1 MAHIKTICCIRFYF
15 DRLFIPL
22 SFQPDSSI
30 FRNSHAGLLQK
41 ICKKLSTQ
49 TRCFPSNNNGSTEKG
64 RYRAGRGANLAQWS
78 FLGLKTK
85 FFMFFSISQKYFLL
99 RIFLVIGVKPGK
111 PLGMGEKSKA
121 ARPESGKAKKSKN
134 SSIY

>member
-1 MAHIKTICCIRFYF
+1 MERKIAWAEAQIWAAEGKFVPLGPRTI
-15 DRLFIPL
+15 
-22 SFQPDSSI
+22 
-30 FRNSHAGLLQK
+30 
-41 ICKKLSTQ
+41 
-49 TRCFPSNNNGSTEKG
+49 
-64 RYRAGRGANLAQWS
+64 

-85 FFMFFSISQKYFLL
+85 FFMFFSISQRYFLL

-121 ARPESGKAKKSKN
+121 ARPESGKAKKSKK